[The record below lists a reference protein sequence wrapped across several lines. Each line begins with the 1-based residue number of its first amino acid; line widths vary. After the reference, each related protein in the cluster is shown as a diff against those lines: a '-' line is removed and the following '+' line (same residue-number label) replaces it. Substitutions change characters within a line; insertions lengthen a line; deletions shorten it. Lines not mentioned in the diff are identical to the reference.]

1 MELISMKRFQPFPNE
16 SAKVG
21 QILFWL
27 FPYEQDTFR
36 RRKSRVQRGGSRSGA
51 QVRGLS
57 SGTRL
62 VGRALAS

>member
-1 MELISMKRFQPFPNE
+1 MELISMKRFQQFPNE

-36 RRKSRVQRGGSRSGA
+36 RRKNRVQGGSRGA
-51 QVRGLS
+51 ANVRGLG
-57 SGTRL
+57 SGTRSIS
-62 VGRALAS
+62 RALAG